1 MKAPRWMNREVLLI
15 SFSAFFADLGYQ
27 TVIALFPIL
36 LVLVLG
42 ASPSTYGIA
51 TALAFGVGSVF
62 GYIGG
67 ILGDRFSYKKIAI
80 LGNLFVPL
88 LSLVGLAVSPTVAI
102 VLFASGWWARNFRSP
117 PRRSML
123 VLASTQK
130 DRGKAFGFL
139 HALDIGGGMLSILI
153 LAVVLLSGISY
164 RTAILITALPILFST
179 VLLLFARDPSHE
191 HIVRRSTSGSGI
203 VNGNAARSA
212 YLGILVATLLYGFSY
227 YSLGFP
233 ILTIAEKSSSIAG
246 IGSYAVYLGVSAVA
260 GYYIGSR
267 KLNKIKV
274 LGTMGYILSGI
285 GTLGLGFAYI
295 LGQGTAVFYL
305 MVAVIGLS
313 LGVIETL
320 EPTIVSLI
328 KVRGKVGSGM
338 GALTASRS
346 FGVFAANLIMG
357 FLYMVNP
364 FYSYTY
370 AGLVSVAAGCIIMYY
385 GKGFSKR

>member
-1 MKAPRWMNREVLLI
+1 MNREVLLI

-27 TVIALFPIL
+27 TVIAIFPIF

-42 ASPSTYGIA
+42 ASPSTYGLA

-67 ILGDRFSYKKIAI
+67 ILGDKFSYKKIAI

-123 VLASTQK
+123 VSASAPK

-139 HALDIGGGMLSILI
+139 HALDIGGGMLSIIVLV
-153 LAVVLLSGISY
+153 AVLLSGISY
-164 RTAILITALPILFST
+164 STAILITAVPILFST
-179 VLLLFARDPSHE
+179 VLLLFTRDPS
-191 HIVRRSTSGSGI
+191 RKRSTLRSTNGSGI
-203 VNGNAARSA
+203 VGGNAARSA
-212 YLGILVATLLYGFSY
+212 YFGILVATMLYGFSY

-246 IGSYAVYLGVSAVA
+246 IGSYALYLGVSAVA

-267 KLNKIKV
+267 KLNKIKA

-285 GTLGLGFAYI
+285 GTLGLGLAYL
-295 LGQGTAVFYL
+295 LGQGIAVFYL
-305 MVAVIGLS
+305 MVAIIGIS
-313 LGVIETL
+313 LGAIETL

-328 KVRGKVGSGM
+328 RNRSSMGNGM

-346 FGVFAANLIMG
+346 FGVFAANIIMG
-357 FLYMVNP
+357 FLYIVNP

-370 AGLVSVAAGCIIMYY
+370 AGLVSVAAGCIIIYY
-385 GKGFSKR
+385 GRGFHNRQ